1 MHEER
6 YEPRSRLKR
15 EVRDEPKQGSKE
27 ELKQDLKQELK
38 GEARYE
44 PRQILK
50 SKARHGVNH
59 GASYG
64 VSHRAMGKVPGETMV
79 KLPQGA
85 IADIS
90 TAGRPQTKRIT
101 SLRLLVPL
109 VIVFSLILNL
119 SLLTITEAAGI
130 ELGVT
135 AQKAWNDVLN
145 KADRQTKASLQ
156 RAYENVGSLEG
167 QGKTWEQK
175 TKALHTSNMAELKR
189 LQASIRQ
196 TDEKKISSL
205 TLSLERTQARYEPL
219 FALYTS
225 VNKQL
230 DAARATKNKEWTA
243 VVRAQADTLKPAVQ
257 LAREEIR
264 MKKSELAEARKRKN
278 TEIKR
283 LRSML
288 SGADSVKR
296 QIQTAKKQV
305 SLTKERYS
313 NALKQ
318 FKQSLKQ
325 TQPSRVLSSLNQL
338 VSATEKWTST
348 KQHVYTLEQKVSN
361 HYIKV
366 NQELAK
372 RK

>member
-1 MHEER
+1 M
-6 YEPRSRLKR
+6 SI
-15 EVRDEPKQGSKE
+15 V
-27 ELKQDLKQELK
+27 
-38 GEARYE
+38 
-44 PRQILK
+44 
-50 SKARHGVNH
+50 
-59 GASYG
+59 
-64 VSHRAMGKVPGETMV
+64 
-79 KLPQGA
+79 
-85 IADIS
+85 
-90 TAGRPQTKRIT
+90 GRPQTKSIP
-101 SLRLLVPL
+101 SLRLLIPL
-109 VIVFSLILNL
+109 IIFFSLLSNLILPA
-119 SLLTITEAAGI
+119 TIEAAGI

-135 AQKAWNDVLN
+135 AQKAWNNVLN

-156 RAYENVGSLEG
+156 RGFENVGSLEG
-167 QGKTWEQK
+167 QGKSWEQK
-175 TKALHTSNMAELKR
+175 TKALHTANMAELKR

-205 TLSLERTQARYEPL
+205 TQSLERAQARYEPL
-219 FALYTS
+219 FALYTA

-264 MKKSELAEARKRKN
+264 MKRSELAEARKRKN

-283 LRSML
+283 LRGLL
-288 SGADSVKR
+288 SGADSVKK

-325 TQPSRVLSSLNQL
+325 AQPTRVLSSLNQL

>member
-6 YEPRSRLKR
+6 HEPRSRLKR
-15 EVRDEPKQGSKE
+15 EVR
-27 ELKQDLKQELK
+27 
-38 GEARYE
+38 YE
-44 PRQILK
+44 PA
-50 SKARHGVNH
+50 SH
-59 GASYG
+59 GAS
-64 VSHRAMGKVPGETMV
+64 HLAMDKVFGEKMD
-79 KLPQGA
+79 KLPKGE
-85 IADIS
+85 IANMS
-90 TAGRPQTKRIT
+90 TDSRPQTKRIT

-109 VIVFSLILNL
+109 VILFSLILNL
-119 SLLTITEAAGI
+119 SLPAATEAAGI

-145 KADRQTKASLQ
+145 KADRQTKTSLQ
-156 RAYENVGSLEG
+156 RGYENVGSLKG
-167 QGKTWEQK
+167 QGETWEKK
-175 TKALHTSNMAELKR
+175 TKALHTSNMTELKR

-205 TLSLERTQARYEPL
+205 THSLKRAQARYEPL
-219 FALYTS
+219 FALYTA

-264 MKKSELAEARKRKN
+264 LKKNELAEARKRKN

-361 HYIKV
+361 HYTKV

>member
-1 MHEER
+1 MMHRFKSERTKGEKTMHEER
-6 YEPRSRLKR
+6 HEPRPRLKR
-15 EVRDEPKQGSKE
+15 EVR
-27 ELKQDLKQELK
+27 
-38 GEARYE
+38 YE
-44 PRQILK
+44 P
-50 SKARHGVNH
+50 
-59 GASYG
+59 ASYG
-64 VSHRAMGKVPGETMV
+64 VSHRAMDKVFSEKMDKLSKGE
-79 KLPQGA
+79 
-85 IADIS
+85 IANMS
-90 TAGRPQTKRIT
+90 TVGCLQTKSIP
-101 SLRLLVPL
+101 SLRLLIPL
-109 VIVFSLILNL
+109 IILFSLLSNLILPA
-119 SLLTITEAAGI
+119 TIEAAGI

-135 AQKAWNDVLN
+135 AQKAWNNVLN

-156 RAYENVGSLEG
+156 RGYENVGSLEG
-167 QGKTWEQK
+167 QGKAWEQK

-205 TLSLERTQARYEPL
+205 THSLKRAQARYEPL
-219 FALYTS
+219 FALYTA

-264 MKKSELAEARKRKN
+264 LKKNELAEARKRKN

-361 HYIKV
+361 HYTKV